1 MKYIK
6 LVINKVDSKEAT
18 NRINANNFLKSNID
32 CGGIKS
38 SPSEYKPLRFG
49 GNNKIEE
56 SLSNSSIEYD
66 NSGKYKAIEL
76 GGGKQ
81 IRVYDAGGSYGL
93 EVVVPHIATHGK
105 YKGKHDGTFDR
116 FESEEVKTFSKFN
129 KLVNNFKEKYK

>member
-1 MKYIK
+1 M
-6 LVINKVDSKEAT
+6 SKSSGGTRTVSSNNAAQ
-18 NRINANNFLKSNID
+18 NRTLLNTSN
-32 CGGIKS
+32 GGIKS
-38 SPSEYKPLRFG
+38 SSSEYKPLRFG

-56 SLSNSSIEYD
+56 SLSNSSIGYN